1 MPQYTTAQLSKALK
15 LQRKIESHQTSI
27 EKLTAKL
34 SGLLGGGG
42 GNGVPAP
49 FTVKKRK
56 GKRKMSAA
64 GRKAIALAANRRWA
78 AVKKAGKNRL

>member
-1 MPQYTTAQLSKALK
+1 MPRYTTTQLSKALK
-15 LQRKIESHQTSI
+15 LQRKIESHQNGI

-42 GNGVPAP
+42 NGVPAS

-56 GKRKMSAA
+56 GRRKMSTAAKAKIAAAAKKRWAKARAA
-64 GRKAIALAANRRWA
+64 G
-78 AVKKAGKNRL
+78 KKRL